1 MDKNMNVLFLIF
13 HGFQEYNGISKKIK
27 YQIHALIQ
35 CGMNV
40 NTCYYNLSSNGH
52 RQWLVNDKVIADL
65 GIGVQAKIKK
75 RIDFSAISQY
85 AIENKIDC
93 IYIRYYHNANP
104 FTIHLVQELKKN
116 GIKIILE
123 IPTYP
128 YDQEFNHL
136 SRRFI
141 LYIDKLFRHRFCKY
155 IDAIVTYSNDTK
167 IFGQRTIRISN
178 GIDFAN
184 IPLRKETHDLSQELH
199 LIGVAEIHF
208 WHGFDRLIQGLGL
221 YYKKHPKYKVYFHLV
236 GNMAG
241 KQEKDKIMSL
251 IQEYGLASYVIL
263 HGAKHGEELN
273 ELFNHADFAIG
284 SLGRHRSGIYNIKTL
299 KNREYAAR
307 GFSFIY
313 SETDDD
319 FDLMPYILKAPADET
334 PIDISL
340 IINFC
345 HSKIILPQEIRSSIK
360 HLSWREQMKKVCEDE
375 IFQKYPKL

>member
-27 YQIHALIQ
+27 YQIHALAQ

-128 YDQEFNHL
+128 YDQEFNH
-136 SRRFI
+136 
-141 LYIDKLFRHRFCKY
+141 
-155 IDAIVTYSNDTK
+155 
-167 IFGQRTIRISN
+167 
-178 GIDFAN
+178 
-184 IPLRKETHDLSQELH
+184 
-199 LIGVAEIHF
+199 
-208 WHGFDRLIQGLGL
+208 
-221 YYKKHPKYKVYFHLV
+221 
-236 GNMAG
+236 
-241 KQEKDKIMSL
+241 
-251 IQEYGLASYVIL
+251 
-263 HGAKHGEELN
+263 
-273 ELFNHADFAIG
+273 
-284 SLGRHRSGIYNIKTL
+284 
-299 KNREYAAR
+299 
-307 GFSFIY
+307 
-313 SETDDD
+313 
-319 FDLMPYILKAPADET
+319 
-334 PIDISL
+334 
-340 IINFC
+340 
-345 HSKIILPQEIRSSIK
+345 
-360 HLSWREQMKKVCEDE
+360 
-375 IFQKYPKL
+375 